1 MEELLTL
8 SISIGLVVS
17 LIFSELLGIAAGG
30 MVVPGYVA
38 LYLNNPLVVMYTVI
52 LGYITYFITSALS
65 AVVILYGRRKTVVM
79 ILIGFLLGWLVRS
92 SDFFQLGTAT
102 LELNVIG
109 YIITGLIA
117 IWMDR
122 QGVVETVT
130 ALITSSI
137 IVRLILI
144 LIVGKDIL
152 L

>member
-38 LYLNNPLVVMYTVI
+38 LYLNNPLVVVYTII
-52 LGYITYFITSALS
+52 LGYITYFITTALS
-65 AVVILYGRRKTVVM
+65 AVMILYGRRKTVVM
-79 ILIGFLLGWLVRS
+79 ILIGFLLAWLVRS
-92 SDFFQLGTAT
+92 SDFFQVGAAT

-122 QGVVETVT
+122 QGVIETVT

-137 IVRLILI
+137 IVRLI
-144 LIVGKDIL
+144 VGKDIL